1 MPVSSCVSTGPT
13 SATWRAS
20 PRTTSSTTRRRGKF
34 VANVWNADPEWKIEV
49 YENGART
56 GEMLPF
62 DSSVT
67 RRDAW
72 ASGYHC
78 GVLGRN
84 PDNYDRKSTSH
95 LYYYTLKNP
104 AAEVEVRATDRFGNV
119 YTQSHITTASPGR
132 LSKLRIRH

>member
-1 MPVSSCVSTGPT
+1 
-13 SATWRAS
+13 
-20 PRTTSSTTRRRGKF
+20 
-34 VANVWNADPEWKIEV
+34 
-49 YENGART
+49 
-56 GEMLPF
+56 MLPF

-119 YTQSHITTASPGR
+119 YTQSHITTASPADYP
-132 LSKLRIRH
+132 SYE